1 MGDDGVGPAAVER
14 LAARGVPAHVRLH
27 DAGLAASDVLGRLDP
42 DDPLVVIDAVR
53 AGGPAG
59 AVYQADVDALAGEG
73 LPGTAISLH
82 ELSVAPALA
91 MEALT
96 GRVFSNVTVFGVEP
110 ARVAWGE
117 GLSPAVASALD
128 RLVDAVLDHAR
139 ALPARRASPRRSRAL
154 PPGTAGV
161 PWPDGWRSRDRALAG
176 EESP

>member
-1 MGDDGVGPAAVER
+1 LFDVKVNILGVGNTLMGDDGVGPAAVER

-42 DDPLVVIDAVR
+42 DDPLIVIDAVC

-59 AVYQADVDALAGEG
+59 AVYQVDVDASAAES

-117 GLSPAVASALD
+117 GLSPAVASVLD

-139 ALPARRASPRRSRAL
+139 A
-154 PPGTAGV
+154 PG
-161 PWPDGWRSRDRALAG
+161 PCRALAG

>member
-1 MGDDGVGPAAVER
+1 MSDATVNILGVGNTLMGDDGVGPAAVER

-42 DDPLVVIDAVR
+42 DDPLIVIDAVR

-59 AVYQADVDALAGEG
+59 AGYQVDVDVLVGEG
-73 LPGTAISLH
+73 LPGMAVSLH
-82 ELSVAPALA
+82 ELSIVPALE

-128 RLVDAVLDHAR
+128 RLVDAVLDHAK
-139 ALPARRASPRRSRAL
+139 A
-154 PPGTAGV
+154 PGLC
-161 PWPDGWRSRDRALAG
+161 RALAG
-176 EESP
+176 DESP

>member
-1 MGDDGVGPAAVER
+1 MSDATVNILGVGNTLMGDDGVGPAAVER

-42 DDPLVVIDAVR
+42 DDPLIAMDAVR

-59 AVYQADVDALAGEG
+59 AVYRMDVDALAGEC
-73 LPGTAISLH
+73 LPGTAVSLH
-82 ELSVAPALA
+82 ELSIVPALE
-91 MEALT
+91 MEALM

-117 GLSPAVASALD
+117 GLSPVVASALD

-139 ALPARRASPRRSRAL
+139 ALPARRRRRLDVA
-154 PPGTAGV
+154 
-161 PWPDGWRSRDRALAG
+161 SRDRALAG
-176 EESP
+176 DESS

>member
-1 MGDDGVGPAAVER
+1 LSDATVNILGVGNTLMGDDGVGPAAVER

-42 DDPLVVIDAVR
+42 DDPLIVIDAVR
-53 AGGPAG
+53 AGDPAG
-59 AVYQADVDALAGEG
+59 AVYQVDVDVLAGEG
-73 LPGTAISLH
+73 LPGTVVSLH
-82 ELSVAPALA
+82 ELSIVLVLE

-128 RLVDAVLDHAR
+128 RLVDAVLDHAK
-139 ALPARRASPRRSRAL
+139 A
-154 PPGTAGV
+154 PGLC
-161 PWPDGWRSRDRALAG
+161 RALAG
-176 EESP
+176 DESP

>member
-1 MGDDGVGPAAVER
+1 MFDATVNIVGVGNTLMGDDGVGPAAVER

-27 DAGLAASDVLGRLDP
+27 DAGLAVSDVLGQLDP
-42 DDPLVVIDAVR
+42 DDPLIVIDAVR

-59 AVYQADVDALAGEG
+59 AVYQVDVDALAGEG
-73 LPGTAISLH
+73 LPSAAVSLH
-82 ELSVAPALA
+82 ELSIVPVLE

-128 RLVDAVLDHAR
+128 RLVDAVLDHAK
-139 ALPARRASPRRSRAL
+139 A
-154 PPGTAGV
+154 PGLC
-161 PWPDGWRSRDRALAG
+161 RALAG
-176 EESP
+176 DESP

>member
-1 MGDDGVGPAAVER
+1 MSDATVNILGVGNTLMGDDGVGPAAVER

-42 DDPLVVIDAVR
+42 DDPLIVIDAVR

-59 AVYQADVDALAGEG
+59 AVYQADVDPGAPGAES

-82 ELSVAPALA
+82 ELSVVPALE

-128 RLVDAVLDHAR
+128 RLVDAVLDHAK
-139 ALPARRASPRRSRAL
+139 ALPAR
-154 PPGTAGV
+154 
-161 PWPDGWRSRDRALAG
+161 RDRALAG
-176 EESP
+176 DESP

>member
-1 MGDDGVGPAAVER
+1 LFDATVNIVGVGNTLMGDDGVGPAAVER

-27 DAGLAASDVLGRLDP
+27 DAGLAVSDVLGQLDP
-42 DDPLVVIDAVR
+42 DDPLIVIDAVR

-59 AVYQADVDALAGEG
+59 AVYQVDVDALAGEG
-73 LPGTAISLH
+73 LPSAAVSLH
-82 ELSVAPALA
+82 ELSIVPVLE

-128 RLVDAVLDHAR
+128 RLVDAVLDHAK
-139 ALPARRASPRRSRAL
+139 A
-154 PPGTAGV
+154 PGLC
-161 PWPDGWRSRDRALAG
+161 RALAG
-176 EESP
+176 DESP